1 MAVRRVLVIY
11 KCSRFARTDKHTPKQ
26 KLNKTKPNATKENGT
41 KMGFARRLSAIPHFS
56 FVPFS
61 ILIPITI
68 FSEIWKFLTHIVHL
82 HIFRCYNIVGLHFY
96 VQFSQNLGKFQKSC
110 QLDPYFLH
118 FSWLIYE
125 GLCKNNLQTYI
136 NQYKNCTTLYIFCTS
151 NVWVCLW

>member
-41 KMGFARRLSAIPHFS
+41 KMGFARKLSAIPHFF

-61 ILIPITI
+61 ILLPITN
-68 FSEIWKFLTHIVHL
+68 FSEIWKFLTHIVHF
-82 HIFRCYNIVGLHFY
+82 HIFHCNNIVRASIFTKLK
-96 VQFSQNLGKFQKSC
+96 QISKSS
-110 QLDPYFLH
+110 YSYGNFLS

-125 GLCKNNLQTYI
+125 GLCKNYLQTYI
-136 NQYKNCTTLYIFCTS
+136 NQYKNSTTLYIFCTS
-151 NVWVCLW
+151 KVRVCLW